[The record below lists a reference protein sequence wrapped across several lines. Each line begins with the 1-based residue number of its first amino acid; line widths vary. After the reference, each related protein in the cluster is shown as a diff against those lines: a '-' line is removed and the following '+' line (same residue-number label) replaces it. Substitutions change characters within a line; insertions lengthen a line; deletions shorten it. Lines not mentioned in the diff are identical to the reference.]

1 MLLFVCSSVFVLFL
15 LACCFL
21 AFCSASM
28 LYFFFFLM
36 IRRPPRSTL
45 FPYTTLF
52 RSLSRFDLGSLK
64 VDQNLDRAFSD
75 TDLRA
80 REAVID
86 LYERRTPVSKIQRA
100 FSVGSFGIEKNRR
113 FVPTRWSITA
123 VDDTIGK
130 ELRER
135 VKTYPLINEVR
146 VYESVGFDDRFLVV
160 FLPRPWRYE
169 LIEAWYPNTLWNP
182 LGREIVMFG
191 DHEGVE
197 GRSED
202 ASIGGGCYAARPA
215 GGGGLGGEG
224 RQAAPG
230 VPPGA

>member
-80 REAVID
+80 RE
-86 LYERRTPVSKIQRA
+86 
-100 FSVGSFGIEKNRR
+100 
-113 FVPTRWSITA
+113 
-123 VDDTIGK
+123 
-130 ELRER
+130 
-135 VKTYPLINEVR
+135 
-146 VYESVGFDDRFLVV
+146 
-160 FLPRPWRYE
+160 
-169 LIEAWYPNTLWNP
+169 
-182 LGREIVMFG
+182 
-191 DHEGVE
+191 
-197 GRSED
+197 RSEEHT
-202 ASIGGGCYAARPA
+202 SELQSQSNLVCR
-215 GGGGLGGEG
+215 LLLEKKK
-224 RQAAPG
+224 
-230 VPPGA
+230 